1 MKVEGNEKYHACPR
15 VLASVVFRYSS
26 IPPLFRYLTVF
37 PWCSGYSAGVPQS
50 AVPCSG
56 GVPLFRHCPVFPR
69 VFRVPS
75 FRVPVFLVV

>member
-1 MKVEGNEKYHACPR
+1 MKIEGNEKYHACPR

-26 IPPLFRYLTVF
+26 IPPLFRYSAVF

-50 AVPCSG
+50 AVPYSG
-56 GVPLFRHCPVFPR
+56 GVPLLRHCSVVPR
-69 VFRVPS
+69 VFCVPS